1 MGQVYGN
8 SPFGSAQPADL
19 GIIGAIAT
27 WCECL
32 QGKDT
37 LSEALRQL
45 AEGVNAEAVALA
57 RSSRDSY
64 GDSVSIV
71 YDKLPQKASAPRLER
86 SFARTMLG
94 SYFVSAKPGSV
105 WFKSMVDVDHDPA
118 LLDFHARRRLTEL
131 AVVPIATS
139 EKSLDFLEFHFA
151 TPLGPNGYAI
161 LNMVVSTLTRTWSN
175 RKPGLFTDAMLR
187 RKAPDKT
194 GTAAPILGCDNPARL
209 SRAEFRVCLL
219 LSRGLSKQRIVNE
232 LDISRSTLR
241 THLRSVY
248 LKTGTNSHS
257 ELLYKLLSPIPEIE
271 KLRDAVA

>member
-1 MGQVYGN
+1 MGQVFGN
-8 SPFGSAQPADL
+8 SPFGSVKPSDL

-37 LSEALRQL
+37 LNEALRLL
-45 AEGVNAEAVALA
+45 AEGLNAEAIALS
-57 RSSRDSY
+57 RSTRESY
-64 GDSVSIV
+64 GASTSIV
-71 YDKLPQKASAPRLER
+71 YDKIPQKTSAPRLDR

-94 SYFVSAKPGSV
+94 SYFASAKPGSV
-105 WFKSMVDVDHDPA
+105 WFKSMVDTDHDPA

-151 TPLGPNGYAI
+151 APLGPDGYAI
-161 LNMVVSTLTRTWSN
+161 LNMVVATLTRTWAN

-187 RKAPDKT
+187 RKAPDDT
-194 GTAAPILGCDNPARL
+194 GTKAPILGCDNPAKL

-219 LSRGLSKQRIVNE
+219 LSRGLSKQHIIDE
-232 LDISRSTLR
+232 LTISRSTLR
-241 THLRSVY
+241 THLRSIY

>member
-8 SPFGSAQPADL
+8 SPFGSLNPGDL

-37 LSEALRQL
+37 LNEALQLL
-45 AEGVNAEAVALA
+45 AEGVNAEAIALS
-57 RSSRDSY
+57 RSSRDTY
-64 GDSVSIV
+64 GESVSIV
-71 YDKLPQKASAPRLER
+71 YDKLPQKTSAPRLDR

-94 SYFVSAKPGSV
+94 NYFVSAKPGSV
-105 WFKSMVDVDHDPA
+105 WFKSMVADHDPA
-118 LLDFHARRRLTEL
+118 LTDFHSKRRLTEL

-139 EKSLDFLEFHFA
+139 DKSLDFLEFHFA
-151 TPLGPNGYAI
+151 NPLGPDGYAI
-161 LNMVVSTLTRTWSN
+161 LNTVVSTLTRTWAN

-187 RKAPDKT
+187 RKAPDNT
-194 GTAAPILGCDNPARL
+194 GTSAPILGCDNPAKL

-219 LSRGLSKQRIVNE
+219 LSRGLSKQHIIDE
-232 LDISRSTLR
+232 LRISRSTLR
-241 THLRSVY
+241 SHLRSVY